1 MRAYVV
7 GVSINQEWLLRSVPL
22 GTVRARWRH
31 TLTNRRAER
40 DRSQQASPY
49 PPHEVTHIQTCGV
62 VFCIRLH
69 ASAAANRLEMAGCE
83 WKNHSTHL
91 EGVRSARFCSAS
103 LFIEEMKG
111 STLGIDSNA
120 YRSACRSLNREYALS
135 AGINKNESTA
145 ETSASSGKLA
155 KSDNSSN
162 ICWSTA

>member
-1 MRAYVV
+1 MRAHI
-7 GVSINQEWLLRSVPL
+7 VSVAKNPEWLLRFVPFRA
-22 GTVRARWRH
+22 VRTRGRP
-31 TLTNRRAER
+31 TLTNRRADR
-40 DRSQQASPY
+40 DRSQQANPSP
-49 PPHEVTHIQTCGV
+49 THQVAHVQTCGV
-62 VFCIRLH
+62 VFCTRLH

-135 AGINKNESTA
+135 AGINKNESTT
-145 ETSASSGKLA
+145 ETRASKGKLA